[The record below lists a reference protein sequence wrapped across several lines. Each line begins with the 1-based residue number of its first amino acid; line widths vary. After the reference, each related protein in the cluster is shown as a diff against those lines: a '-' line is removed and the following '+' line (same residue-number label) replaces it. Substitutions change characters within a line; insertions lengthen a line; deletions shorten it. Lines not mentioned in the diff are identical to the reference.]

1 MNWTAV
7 GALLMALGVA
17 FGAFGAHALKD
28 KLDAYSMTVYEKA
41 VFYHFVN
48 ALGILVVALLARTSA
63 ISVTAQSRVGWL
75 LLIGITLFSGSL
87 YVLAMSGV
95 RILGAITP
103 FGGIAFIA
111 GWLVL
116 VYEAVR
122 AQRG

>member
-1 MNWTAV
+1 
-7 GALLMALGVA
+7 
-17 FGAFGAHALKD
+17 
-28 KLDAYSMTVYEKA
+28 MTVYEKA

-48 ALGILVVALLARTSA
+48 ALGILLVALLARTSA

-75 LLIGITLFSGSL
+75 LLMGIVLFSGSL
-87 YVLAMSGV
+87 YVLAMSGI

-103 FGGIAFIA
+103 LGGIAFIT
-111 GWLVL
+111 GWLFL